1 MHSLHHLEH
10 RYQEENEIMQLVS
23 LGDIQ
28 KIEKKL
34 TNFTLNFPQQRTP
47 NALRNGK
54 NYMIILNTLLR
65 KAAEHGGMHPLQLHE
80 ISSFYAKKIEL
91 LTSETAIPF
100 LAQDMIRKYTL
111 LVKEYSLN
119 DYSLLVRKSI
129 AHINH
134 DLTQDLS
141 LQAQA
146 DLFSVTPSYLSH
158 LFKKETGM
166 TLSNYVNQ
174 QRINHAKYL
183 LTTTDLQIQQIAH
196 DCGFIDICYF
206 SKIFKKYTGVPPS
219 EYRK

>member
-1 MHSLHHLEH
+1 MDLFQKLENI
-10 RYQEENEIMQLVS
+10 YQEENEIMQLVS
-23 LGDIQ
+23 IGAIQ

-34 TNFTLNFPQQRTP
+34 TNFTLDLPEQRSP
-47 NALRNGK
+47 NTIRNVK

-65 KAAEHGGMHPLQLHE
+65 KAAENGGIHPLQLHE

-91 LTSETAIPF
+91 LTSEKAMNV
-100 LAQDMIRKYTL
+100 LAQDMIRKYAL
-111 LVKEYSLN
+111 LVKEYSLGK
-119 DYSLLVRKSI
+119 YSLIIRKVI

-141 LQAQA
+141 LKAQA
-146 DLFSVTPSYLSH
+146 ALFSVTPSYLSH

-183 LTTTDLQIQQIAH
+183 LTNTDLQIQQIAH
-196 DCGFIDICYF
+196 DCGYIDICYF
-206 SKIFKKYTGVPPS
+206 TKVFKKITGVTPS
-219 EYRK
+219 EYR